1 MSINQSSPVID
12 VRIPFEPGK
21 QLGFAYNRAMET
33 IKDWV
38 LFLDHDVLLCN
49 PAWYTI
55 CQDAINQVGHM
66 AGFIT
71 CMTNRIGC
79 SCQQDTGCPG
89 NDIKEHLLHAQTL
102 QAAHRGELK
111 KTSISDTPFSGFFI
125 LTHRRAW
132 KDAGGFIDGFLGVDN
147 AYYRA
152 VSKAGYKTYVL
163 PGLYVYHTYRL
174 KLN

>member
-1 MSINQSSPVID
+1 MYINQSNPVID

-55 CQDAINQVGHM
+55 CQEAIKQVGHK

-71 CMTNRIGC
+71 CMTNRIGN
-79 SCQQDTGCPG
+79 SAQQDTRCRGH
-89 NDIKEHLLHAQTL
+89 DIKQHLLHSVAL
-102 QAAHRGELK
+102 QMTHKGKLQE
-111 KTSISDTPFSGFFI
+111 TSITDTPFSGFLI
-125 LTHRRAW
+125 LTHKQAW
-132 KDAGGFIDGFLGVDN
+132 KDAGGFTDGFLGVDN

-152 VSKAGYKTYVL
+152 VSNAGYKTYIIR
-163 PGLYVYHTYRL
+163 GLYAYHIYRL